1 MSNQTENSKNNQK
14 EDILARSRKSG
25 NDEGVEYVQAKGLR
39 QGWFALAVATVVL
52 LVFARLSDMEYA
64 FDLIVNSIVASVLA
78 SFIAS
83 PISAYRFT
91 RDKKHLTEAII
102 YLFLVLFS
110 TIRVV
115 SLLMGWWG

>member
-1 MSNQTENSKNNQK
+1 MSNQTKNSK

-39 QGWFALAVATVVL
+39 QGWFALVVVTVVL

-64 FDLIVNSIVASVLA
+64 FDLIINSIVASVLA

-91 RDKKHLTEAII
+91 REKKHLTEAIV
-102 YLFLVLFS
+102 YLFLIIFS

-115 SLLMGWWG
+115 SLLMGW